1 MLPIYLGLLDLQEDK
16 EIFTTIYTLY
26 KQPMMK
32 VAMEVLKDRD
42 LAEDAVQEAFL
53 DIIHHF
59 ERIRGFDERHRR
71 GYVLLVSRSK
81 AVDICRKR
89 KHDVYIEDQTES
101 LPNYE
106 LEETGATILEGLVE
120 PYREVLFWVGFKY
133 TPAEIA
139 EILGENQW
147 TIYKRIERGKEV
159 LKRKLNAEG
168 NYEH

>member
-1 MLPIYLGLLDLQEDK
+1 MLPIYLGLLDLQEEK

-26 KQPMMK
+26 KQSMIK

-101 LPNYE
+101 LLNYE
-106 LEETGATILEGLVE
+106 LDETGANILEDLAE
-120 PYREVLFWVGFKY
+120 PYREVLLWVGFKY

-139 EILGENQW
+139 EMLGENQW
-147 TIYKRIERGKEV
+147 TIYKRIERGKEI
-159 LKRKLNAEG
+159 LRRKLNAEG
-168 NYEH
+168 KYEH